1 MNADLEREALSV
13 KGVLS
18 RAKKIFG
25 GDVAPIMPPD
35 FVAPRDLEDNLGKGY
50 FGAPASSSTVPE
62 SMRRRP
68 QSVDAGG
75 DESAVV
81 DDDRLVNDFHDR
93 LVTSGAWT
101 WADRGVGR

>member
-18 RAKKIFG
+18 RAKKLFG

-35 FVAPRDLEDNLGKGY
+35 FVAPRNLEDNLGKGY
-50 FGAPASSSTVPE
+50 FGAPASSAAVPA
-62 SMRRRP
+62 SVRRP
-68 QSVDAGG
+68 QSVGGGG

-81 DDDRLVNDFHDR
+81 DDDRLINDFQDR
-93 LVTSGAWT
+93 LVTGGAWT
-101 WADRGVGR
+101 WADQGVGR